1 MQPNLFS
8 RQPPSFR
15 SFVIAVIT
23 CLVVLFFDWRMPHV
37 IKPARD
43 VLYAAYNPIYALA
56 SYPVL
61 SREWLNQQTKSEAQ
75 LRREN
80 TAMQA
85 ELLQAR
91 VRLQKLSELSAENNR
106 LRGLLDTP
114 LIIDGRMQIA
124 EVIGTDADPLRHIII
139 INRGSADQLKIGQT
153 VLDDQGIMG
162 QIINVYPH
170 SARVMLLSDKEH
182 SLSVRL
188 ERTGMRAIVSGTGDL
203 GQLKMDYVATSAN
216 IKVGDKVFSS
226 GLGEHF
232 PAGYLV
238 GTVSKVSRHNSGE
251 FAEID
256 VVPAAQLASGH
267 HVVVL
272 FSESL
277 AKEQPYANR

>member
-1 MQPNLFS
+1 MPY
-8 RQPPSFR
+8 
-15 SFVIAVIT
+15 VIQ
-23 CLVVLFFDWRMPHV
+23 
-37 IKPARD
+37 PARD

-85 ELLQAR
+85 ELLQAQ

-139 INRGSADQLKIGQT
+139 INRGSVDHLKVGQT
-153 VLDDQGIMG
+153 VLDDKGIMG
-162 QIINVYPH
+162 QLVDVYPH
-170 SARVMLLSDKEH
+170 SSRVMLLSDKEH

-188 ERTGMRAIVSGTGDL
+188 ERTGMRAIVSGKGDL
-203 GQLKMDYVATSAN
+203 GQLKMDYVPTSAN
-216 IKVGDKVFSS
+216 IKIGDKVFSS

-238 GTVSKVSRHNSGE
+238 GTVSKVSRHTSGE
-251 FAEID
+251 FAEIG
-256 VVPAAQLASGH
+256 VQPAAQLASGH
-267 HVVVL
+267 HVVIL

-277 AKEQPYANR
+277 AKEQPYADR

>member
-1 MQPNLFS
+1 MQANLFS

-23 CLVVLFFDWRMPHV
+23 CLVVLFFDWRMPYV
-37 IKPARD
+37 VQPARD

-61 SREWLNQQTKSEAQ
+61 SREWLSQQTKSEAQ

-85 ELLQAR
+85 ELLQAQVR
-91 VRLQKLSELSAENNR
+91 VQKLSELSADNHR

-139 INRGSADQLKIGQT
+139 INRGAVDQLKVGQT
-153 VLDDQGIMG
+153 VLDDKGIMG

-170 SARVMLLSDKEH
+170 SARIMLLSDKEH

-188 ERTGMRAIVSGTGDL
+188 ERTGMRAIASGTGDL
-203 GQLKMDYVATSAN
+203 GQLKMEYIPTSAN

-238 GTVSKVSRHNSGE
+238 GTVSKVSRQGSGE
-251 FAEID
+251 FAEIG
-256 VVPAAQLASGH
+256 VMPAAQLASGH
-267 HVVVL
+267 HVVIL

-277 AKEQPYANR
+277 AKEQPHADR

>member
-23 CLVVLFFDWRMPHV
+23 CLVVLFFDWRMPYV
-37 IKPARD
+37 IQPARD
-43 VLYAAYNPIYALA
+43 VLYAAYNPIYVLA

-85 ELLQAR
+85 ELLQAQ

-139 INRGSADQLKIGQT
+139 INRGSVDHLKVGQT
-153 VLDDQGIMG
+153 VLDDKGIMG
-162 QIINVYPH
+162 QLVDVYPH
-170 SARVMLLSDKEH
+170 SSRVMLLSDKEH

-188 ERTGMRAIVSGTGDL
+188 ERTGMRAIVSGKGDL
-203 GQLKMDYVATSAN
+203 GQLKMDYVPTSAN
-216 IKVGDKVFSS
+216 IKIGDKVFSS

-238 GTVSKVSRHNSGE
+238 GTVSKVSRHTSGE
-251 FAEID
+251 FAEIG
-256 VVPAAQLASGH
+256 VQPAAQLASGH
-267 HVVVL
+267 HVVIL

-277 AKEQPYANR
+277 AKEQPYADR

>member
-15 SFVIAVIT
+15 SFIIAVIS
-23 CLVVLFFDWRMPHV
+23 CLVVLFFDWRMPYV

-85 ELLQAR
+85 ELLQAQ

-139 INRGSADQLKIGQT
+139 INRGSVDHLKDVVAAVAQRA
-153 VLDDQGIMG
+153 
-162 QIINVYPH
+162 
-170 SARVMLLSDKEH
+170 SAALGRY
-182 SLSVRL
+182 
-188 ERTGMRAIVSGTGDL
+188 RAASS
-203 GQLKMDYVATSAN
+203 QATS
-216 IKVGDKVFSS
+216 
-226 GLGEHF
+226 
-232 PAGYLV
+232 
-238 GTVSKVSRHNSGE
+238 
-251 FAEID
+251 
-256 VVPAAQLASGH
+256 
-267 HVVVL
+267 HVTG
-272 FSESL
+272 
-277 AKEQPYANR
+277 AI

>member
-1 MQPNLFS
+1 MQPNIFS

-15 SFVIAVIT
+15 SFIIAVIT
-23 CLVVLFFDWRMPHV
+23 CLVVLFFDWRMPYV
-37 IKPARD
+37 IQPARD
-43 VLYAAYNPIYALA
+43 VLNAAYNPIYALA

-61 SREWLNQQTKSEAQ
+61 SREWLNQQTKSETQ

-85 ELLQAR
+85 ELLQAQ
-91 VRLQKLSELSAENNR
+91 VRLQKLSELSAENTR

-114 LIIDGRMQIA
+114 LIIDGRMEIA

-139 INRGSADQLKIGQT
+139 INRGAMDHLKVGQT
-153 VLDDQGIMG
+153 VLDDKGIMG

-170 SARVMLLSDKEH
+170 SSRVMLLSDKEH

-203 GQLKMDYVATSAN
+203 GRLKMEYVPTSAN
-216 IKVGDKVFSS
+216 IQVGDKVLSS

-232 PAGYLV
+232 PAGYAV
-238 GTVSKVSRHNSGE
+238 GTVAKIRRHNSGE

-256 VVPAAQLASGH
+256 VTPAAQLATGH

-272 FSESL
+272 FSDSL
-277 AKEQPYANR
+277 AKEQPYADR

>member
-23 CLVVLFFDWRMPHV
+23 CLVVLFFDWRMPYV
-37 IKPARD
+37 IQPARD

-85 ELLQAR
+85 ELLQAQ

-139 INRGSADQLKIGQT
+139 INRGSVDHLKVGQT
-153 VLDDQGIMG
+153 VLDDKGIMG
-162 QIINVYPH
+162 QLVDVYPH
-170 SARVMLLSDKEH
+170 SSRVMLLSDKEH

-188 ERTGMRAIVSGTGDL
+188 ERTGMRAIVSGKGDL
-203 GQLKMDYVATSAN
+203 GQLNMDYVPTSAN
-216 IKVGDKVFSS
+216 IKIGDKVFSS

-238 GTVSKVSRHNSGE
+238 GTVSKVSRHTSGE
-251 FAEID
+251 FAEIG
-256 VVPAAQLASGH
+256 VQPAAQLASGH
-267 HVVVL
+267 HVVIL

-277 AKEQPYANR
+277 AKEQPYADR

>member
-1 MQPNLFS
+1 VQPNLFS

-23 CLVVLFFDWRMPHV
+23 CLVVLFFDWRMPYV
-37 IKPARD
+37 VKPARD

-85 ELLQAR
+85 ELLQAQ

-139 INRGSADQLKIGQT
+139 INRGAVDHLKVGQT
-153 VLDDQGIMG
+153 VLDDKGIMG
-162 QIINVYPH
+162 QLVDVYPH
-170 SARVMLLSDKEH
+170 SSRVMLLSDKEH

-216 IKVGDKVFSS
+216 VKVGDKVYSS

-238 GTVSKVSRHNSGE
+238 GTVSKVSRHTSGE

-256 VVPAAQLASGH
+256 VKPAAQLASGH

-277 AKEQPYANR
+277 AQEQPYADR